1 MTPADRLAEAV
12 RLLLADMR
20 DGWRQP
26 DAPLEREI
34 PCRYRVCDL
43 RQAVDALHAY
53 ESERGREVVVCEGR
67 YDHVAGRV
75 FGEGGSRIFSRAR
88 FVEGQLP
95 ELDGKRVAVIVR
107 EVEP

>member
-1 MTPADRLAEAV
+1 MPSAADRLAEAV

-34 PCRYRVCDL
+34 PCRHRVCDL

-53 ESERGREVVVCEGR
+53 ESERGREVVLATGTYNYVIEGVL
-67 YDHVAGRV
+67 DEDGQMIAHWDNTDGP
-75 FGEGGSRIFSRAR
+75 RA
-88 FVEGQLP
+88 
-95 ELDGKRVAVIVR
+95 LDGKRVAVIVR